1 MGRQMT
7 HSPLF
12 QDFVYYSS
20 MILVGAAL
28 TYGLVLH
35 VSGVVG

>member
-12 QDFVYYSS
+12 RDFVYYTT
-20 MILVGAAL
+20 MTLVGVAL
-28 TYGLVLH
+28 TYGLFLH
-35 VSGVVG
+35 VSGVV